1 MFTTTVSGNFFKPY
15 WRHKP
20 YWRQLEVGAF
30 GADQRGRSDGGD
42 DMKFFM
48 RSIAIAATV
57 MGLSFTPAH
66 AELDPATQAAVEEI
80 MNGPADEIGA
90 KLEALVAQNP
100 ALAADVA
107 AFAFD
112 VAPNLVSIIA
122 TSVTAGAP
130 DAATA
135 VFDALAAKAPDQVTT
150 IAAAV
155 TKAAPQ
161 ARVAIEARAAQVLAQ
176 TSPAAG
182 NQGANPPIDKETSS
196 KDITTLAAN
205 ENTISQ
211 SQ

>member
-1 MFTTTVSGNFFKPY
+1 
-15 WRHKP
+15 
-20 YWRQLEVGAF
+20 
-30 GADQRGRSDGGD
+30 
-42 DMKFFM
+42 MKFFM